1 MKAVHETSQGVPSPE
16 TCCLLKNLA
25 RPLPETVLKN
35 SVKLFSTNELVDD
48 YNRDKLLQFPGA
60 LLELKSHD
68 EGKKYYYSS
77 DLLAPR
83 MLWLKIGVP
92 VILLRN
98 LSDVLVNGM
107 LGEVCDF
114 EGQRVWV
121 HFPSIQKKVS
131 IEKFRFEGKT
141 CMHGLY

>member
-1 MKAVHETSQGVPSPE
+1 M
-16 TCCLLKNLA
+16 
-25 RPLPETVLKN
+25 KN